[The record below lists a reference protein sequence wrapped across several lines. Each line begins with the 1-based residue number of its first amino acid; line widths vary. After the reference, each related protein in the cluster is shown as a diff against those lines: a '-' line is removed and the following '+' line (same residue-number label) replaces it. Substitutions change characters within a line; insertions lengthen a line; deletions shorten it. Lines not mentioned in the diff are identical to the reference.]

1 MPSPFPGMDPFL
13 EAPDRFRDFHDSLIV
28 SLKYDLQPRLPEGL
42 FAQTNRRLWLEG
54 GETAKYPDLGVAEV
68 AGADG
73 FGGYA
78 ASDLDASLAVGRPT
92 VVDVPVPEPAYET
105 LLEIRRRVGRENQ
118 VVTALEVVSPTNKR
132 PGDNARGAYLQKQR
146 EYLASPISL
155 IEVDLL
161 RGGTH
166 VTAVASDELRATAG
180 RFDYHVCLRHAA
192 APGRFLTYPFTVRD
206 PLPELPVPLGPDR
219 PPLRLD
225 LQAVFTS
232 CFDLSRYRAQLDYN
246 GAPPPPRL
254 SADDAAW
261 CDDLLRAA
269 GLRRTD

>member
-1 MPSPFPGMDPFL
+1 MPSPFPGMDPYL
-13 EAPDRFRDFHDSLIV
+13 EASDRFRDFHNSLIV
-28 SLKYDLQPRLPEGL
+28 SLKYDLQPRLPEGF

-54 GETAKYPDLGVAEV
+54 GETAKYPDLGVSDET
-68 AGADG
+68 GGGFDG
-73 FGGYA
+73 YS
-78 ASDLDASLAVGRPT
+78 ASDLKASMTVGRPT
-92 VVDVPVPEPAYET
+92 VVDAPVPEPTYET
-105 LLEIRRRVGRENQ
+105 LLEIRRRVGREDQ
-118 VVTALEVVSPTNKR
+118 IVTALEVVSPTNKR

-155 IEVDLL
+155 IELDLL

-192 APGRFLTYPFTVRD
+192 APGRFLTYPFTLRD

-219 PPLRLD
+219 TPLRLD

-232 CFDLSRYRAQLDYN
+232 CFDLSRYREQLSYAA
-246 GAPPPPRL
+246 APPPPRL
-254 SADDAAW
+254 SADDAVW
-261 CDDLLRAA
+261 CDELLREA
-269 GLRRTD
+269 GLRTAD